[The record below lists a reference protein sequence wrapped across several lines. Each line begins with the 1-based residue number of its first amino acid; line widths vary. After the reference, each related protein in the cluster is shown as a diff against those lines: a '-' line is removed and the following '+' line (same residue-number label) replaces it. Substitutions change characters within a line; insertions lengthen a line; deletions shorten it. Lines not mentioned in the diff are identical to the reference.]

1 MAAWLDRLRRLG
13 ARLTPP
19 AVGEAHSTLLVSGL
33 GWQAPEE
40 SRTSPAREAR
50 IPVVPAT
57 TAAAEPP
64 PRFSAWERLA
74 GDPGA
79 DALRAQWE
87 ARWDEF

>member
-13 ARLTPP
+13 ARMTP
-19 AVGEAHSTLLVSGL
+19 ASGGEADSALLVSGL
-33 GWQAPEE
+33 GWQSVEE
-40 SRTSPAREAR
+40 PRTPPAREPSTAAL
-50 IPVVPAT
+50 PAT
-57 TAAAEPP
+57 MAAVAR

-79 DALRAQWE
+79 AALRAQWE